1 MFRPLSALAL
11 LLGFALATPAA
22 DPKGKDY
29 GTLFPAIPGLYKT
42 KIDKPEVGKGDPP
55 EVYSQLC
62 TYTCNEPNVT
72 ETLTV
77 TIARDPAFKEKYSA
91 DALKKEKAPPKEVK
105 VGKKNGYLWDLGDN
119 KKRLVVVLAD
129 DKAVIA
135 EQTGTNQDLAKW
147 AAKWKVAVI
156 EKALDTPPAVK

>member
-11 LLGFALATPAA
+11 LLGLALHAVAQ
-22 DPKGKDY
+22 DKKGKDY
-29 GTLFPAIPGLYKT
+29 ATFFPSIPGLYKS
-42 KIDKPEVGKGDPP
+42 KVEKPEVGKGNPP

-91 DALKKEKAPPKEVK
+91 DALKKEKTPPKEVK
-105 VGKKNGYLWDLGDN
+105 VAKHQAYLWDLGND

-135 EQTGTNQDLAKW
+135 EQTGTNQDLVKW
-147 AAKWKVAVI
+147 AGKWKVAVI